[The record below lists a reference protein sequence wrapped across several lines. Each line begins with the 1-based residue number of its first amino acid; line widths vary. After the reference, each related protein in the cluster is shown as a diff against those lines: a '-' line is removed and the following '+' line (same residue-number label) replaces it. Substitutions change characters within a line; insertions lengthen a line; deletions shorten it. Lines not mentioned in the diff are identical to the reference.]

1 MTYARERR
9 AAPWLFGITNLPYGV
24 YTGFIT
30 TAMPYLLRNAGLTVD
45 RIADISALA
54 LAPAVWYFLWAPV
67 VDTGLQRRTWLI
79 LSSGASAACLG
90 AALRQPLPSR
100 IAVFTV
106 LVVAGSILNMLV
118 SAANGGLMAVTI
130 PDDQRGRAGGWY
142 QAGNVG
148 GGTLGAGLTLW
159 LAPHLSMGGLANAV
173 AMMIF
178 LPSLAALALS
188 EPSIA
193 PSALRHHLAEMVADL
208 KVMFQS
214 RTSLAGFAIF
224 LCPMGAA
231 GAANLF
237 SGVALD
243 YRASEQTVVWIS
255 GFGGALLT
263 VLGSLAGGFI
273 CDRMSRRLAYA
284 LAAVLMGVC
293 GAGMMI
299 APLTQ
304 SVFAAGVSLYLVTQG
319 LVFTAYSALM
329 LELIGAGGRSAA
341 TRFTLY
347 NAAGNAPV
355 AYMTWLDGQGYKRF
369 GARGLLGTD
378 ALSNLVSA
386 AIFIF
391 LIRRSLFPGKP
402 VAAITK

>member
-1 MTYARERR
+1 MTYERERR
-9 AAPWLFGITNLPYGV
+9 PAPWLFGITNLPYGV
-24 YTGFIT
+24 YSGFIS
-30 TAMPYLLRNAGLTVD
+30 TAMPYLLRNAGLPVD

-67 VDTGLQRRTWLI
+67 VDSGFRRRVWLI
-79 LSSGASAACLG
+79 LSSATSAACLW

-100 IAVFTV
+100 IAAFTV

-118 SAANGGLMAVTI
+118 SASNGGLMAVTI
-130 PDDQRGRAGGWY
+130 PDHQRGSAGGWY

-148 GGTLGAGLTLW
+148 GGALGAGLTLW
-159 LAPHLSMGGLANAV
+159 LAPHLSVGGLANAV

-178 LPSLAALALS
+178 LPSLAALALP
-188 EPSIA
+188 EPRLQRTA
-193 PSALRHHLAEMVADL
+193 AKQHLAEMLRDL
-208 KVMFQS
+208 KVMFRS
-214 RTSLAGFAIF
+214 KTSLAGFAIF

-231 GAANLF
+231 AAAYLF
-237 SGVALD
+237 SGIAVD
-243 YRASEQTVVWIS
+243 YRASAQTVVWIN

-263 VLGSLAGGFI
+263 VAGTLAGGFV
-273 CDRMSRRLAYA
+273 CDRISRRLAYA
-284 LAAVLMGVC
+284 LAAILMGIC
-293 GAGMMI
+293 GAGMML

-304 SVFAAGVSLYLVTQG
+304 PVFAAGVSLYLITQG
-319 LVFTAYSALM
+319 LVYAAYSALL

-369 GARGLLGTD
+369 GPRGLLGAD
-378 ALSNLVSA
+378 ALSNLLAA
-386 AIFIF
+386 AIFLF
-391 LIRRSLFPGKP
+391 LIRRTLFAGKP
-402 VAAITK
+402 MQAVTK

>member
-9 AAPWLFGITNLPYGV
+9 TAPWLFGITNLPYGV
-24 YTGFIT
+24 YNGFIS
-30 TAMPYLLRNAGLTVD
+30 TAMPYLLRNAGLPVD

-67 VDTGLQRRTWLI
+67 VDVGFRRRTWLI
-79 LSSGASAACLG
+79 LASATSAACLW
-90 AALRQPLPSR
+90 AALHLPLQSR
-100 IAVFTV
+100 VSAFTA

-130 PDDQRGRAGGWY
+130 SDRQRGRAAGCN

-148 GGTLGAGLTLW
+148 GAALGAGLTLW
-159 LAPHLSMGGLANAV
+159 LAPHLSVGGLANAV

-188 EPSIA
+188 EPRIA
-193 PSALRHHLAEMVADL
+193 AIPPREHLAEMLGDL
-208 KVMFQS
+208 KVMFRS

-224 LCPMGAA
+224 LAPMGAA
-231 GAANLF
+231 AAANLF
-237 SGVALD
+237 SGVAVD
-243 YRASEQTVVWIS
+243 YRASSQTVVWID

-263 VLGSLAGGFI
+263 VLGSILGGFV
-273 CDRMSRRLAYA
+273 CDRISRRLAYA
-284 LAAVLMGVC
+284 LAAILMGIC
-293 GAGMMI
+293 AAAMAL

-304 SVFAAGVSLYLVTQG
+304 TVFAIGVSLYMLIQG
-319 LVFTAYSALM
+319 FTYAAYSALL

-347 NAAGNAPV
+347 NASGNAPV

-369 GARGLLGTD
+369 GPRGLLGAD
-378 ALSNLVSA
+378 AVSNLVSA
-386 AIFIF
+386 AIFLF
-391 LIRRSLFPGKP
+391 LIRRTLFSAKP
-402 VAAITK
+402 VQVTK